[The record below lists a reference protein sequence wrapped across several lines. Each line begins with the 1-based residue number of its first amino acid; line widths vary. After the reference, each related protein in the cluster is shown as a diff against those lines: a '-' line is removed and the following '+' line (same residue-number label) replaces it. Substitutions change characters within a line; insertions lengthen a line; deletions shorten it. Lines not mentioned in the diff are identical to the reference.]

1 MGTGVH
7 LRVRNRLE
15 PSGTQIRLFRISV
28 VGPIPIAVVALVPS
42 ILRHTSLIKEVLL
55 AADGFLGAHSLLAVG
70 AEVEVVGGLGLVLVG
85 VVGNCGVYPGVGHYT
100 AVALAVGIV

>member
-1 MGTGVH
+1 MTAGIH
-7 LRVRNRLE
+7 CLCRNSLE
-15 PSGTQIRLFRISV
+15 PAGAQVGLFRITV
-28 VGPIPIAVVALVPS
+28 IHPLAVVVLLPS

-85 VVGNCGVYPGVGHYT
+85 VVGNCGVYPGVGHYA